1 MRRLQQMAWLSI
13 ARACGFA
20 ALAIG
25 TLMFG
30 LSGNVLMSFRTGG
43 ILTLI
48 TSLILL
54 VRGLQAPTRPYKRT
68 EVWMM
73 LEPEDRPQAALAQ
86 TVIGETLKQTYL
98 TFALHSAL
106 IAGGMLLLSL
116 LLALVSRSDITS
128 SLNA

>member
-68 EVWMM
+68 EVWLM

>member
-1 MRRLQQMAWLSI
+1 MHRLQQMAWVSI

-20 ALAIG
+20 GLAIV

-30 LSGNVLMSFRTGG
+30 LSGDLLMSLRAGG

-48 TSLILL
+48 TSLVLL
-54 VRGLQAPTRPYKRT
+54 VRGLQAPNRPYKRT
-68 EVWMM
+68 EVWLM

-86 TVIGETLKQTYL
+86 TLIGETLKHTYL
-98 TFALHSAL
+98 TFAFHSAL

-116 LLALVSRSDITS
+116 LLAFVSRPTAA
-128 SLNA
+128 L

>member
-1 MRRLQQMAWLSI
+1 MHRLEEAAWVSL
-13 ARACGFA
+13 ARGCGFA
-20 ALAIG
+20 ALAIV
-25 TLMFG
+25 TFMFG
-30 LSGNVLMSFRTGG
+30 MAGNIPSAFKAGG

-54 VRGLQAPTRPYKRT
+54 FRGWQAPSKPYKRT

-86 TVIGETLKQTYL
+86 TIIGETLKQTYL

-116 LLALVSRSDITS
+116 LLGLVSRPTAV
-128 SLNA
+128 L

>member
-1 MRRLQQMAWLSI
+1 MRRLQQMAWVSI

-20 ALAIG
+20 ALGIG

-30 LSGNVLMSFRTGG
+30 LSGDALMSFRAGG

-68 EVWMM
+68 EVWLM